1 MAKGEALKWDESGS
15 PGANARRRLPELVLS
30 YYREGRKAAA
40 GDAAPEALHEFR
52 LGTKRLR
59 YTIELFRSCYGPGLQ
74 LWLAAL
80 GRIQDHL
87 GAISDCA
94 TTGRICLAA
103 MPLDS
108 PADRKRLESYLD
120 KRAAREA
127 AAFRRY
133 WRSEFDK
140 AGEARRWEIYFRRT
154 K

>member
-1 MAKGEALKWDESGS
+1 MAKDDALKWDESAS
-15 PGANARRRLPELVLS
+15 PGANARRCLPELVLS

-52 LGTKRLR
+52 LRTKRLR
-59 YTIELFRSCYGPGLQ
+59 YTLELFRVCYGPGLERC
-74 LWLAAL
+74 LDAL

-94 TTGRICLAA
+94 ATERTCLAVL
-103 MPLDS
+103 PQDS
-108 PADRKRLESYLD
+108 PDRDRLRSYLD
-120 KRAAREA
+120 RRAAREA

-133 WRSEFDK
+133 WRDAFDQP
-140 AGEARRWEIYFRRT
+140 GQARRWEIYFRRA

>member
-1 MAKGEALKWDESGS
+1 MAKDDALTWDGSAS
-15 PGANARRRLPELVLS
+15 PGANARRCLPELVLS

-52 LGTKRLR
+52 LRTKRLR
-59 YTIELFRSCYGPGLQ
+59 YTIELFRSCYGPGLRRC
-74 LWLAAL
+74 LNAL
-80 GRIQDHL
+80 GHIQDRL

-94 TTGRICLAA
+94 ATGRTCLALL
-103 MPLDS
+103 PQES
-108 PADRKRLESYLD
+108 PDQERLGSYLE

-133 WRSEFDK
+133 WRGEFDK
-140 AGEARRWEIYFRRT
+140 AGQARRWEIYFRRA